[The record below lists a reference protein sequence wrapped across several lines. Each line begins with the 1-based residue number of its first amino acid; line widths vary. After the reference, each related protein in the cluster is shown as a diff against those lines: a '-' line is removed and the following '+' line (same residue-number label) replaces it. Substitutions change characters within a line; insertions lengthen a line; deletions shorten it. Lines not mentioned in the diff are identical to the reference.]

1 MSDRCARITLL
12 LALVPLVTG
21 AGGVFLSVGLGDG
34 HVSSIAGTI
43 IALGCA
49 ILIWRKYVRWS
60 VLRSTSTFGL
70 MLLTVVQAVLWQPLW
85 AIGGCGMRDFLC
97 FGQSLAM
104 LGLGLAG
111 AFVLW
116 WSGILSGC
124 DWRAMRGAA
133 RRLVMTPD
141 AVRLVIGIALIPLL
155 PGVFVIEMLALQAFT
170 GGLWSEDLRAFAAYE
185 VCIAVAIGVWW
196 LLWLRVI
203 QWNARRRTATLCLAM
218 VLVVSPVLVIWQ
230 PVLTLGAF
238 GDTWRIFCYLAPLFA
253 WALWLAG
260 TAWAWRSA
268 RQLTTGRLTQ
278 ATDAEAMALCPTCS
292 YSLRGLREVRCPE
305 CGWASTVDDIVER
318 SLDRALAVP

>member
-12 LALVPLVTG
+12 LALVPLVVG
-21 AGGVFLSVGLGDG
+21 VWGVFLSAGLGDG
-34 HVSSIAGTI
+34 HISSIAGTL
-43 IALGCA
+43 IALVGA

-70 MLLTVVQAVLWQPLW
+70 VLLMVVQVVLWQPLW
-85 AIGGCGMRDFLC
+85 AIGGCGMRDLLC
-97 FGQSLAM
+97 FGQSLVM

-116 WSGILSGC
+116 WGTTLKRGN
-124 DWRAMRGAA
+124 WRIGTSAA
-133 RRLVMTPD
+133 GRLVMTRD
-141 AVRLVIGIALIPLL
+141 AVRLAIGIALIPLL

-170 GGLWSEDLRAFAAYE
+170 GGLWSEDVRAFAAYE

-196 LLWLRVI
+196 LLWLRAI
-203 QWNARRRTATLCLAM
+203 QWNARRRIVTICLATI
-218 VLVVSPVLVIWQ
+218 LVVSPVLVIWQ

-260 TAWAWRSA
+260 TAWAWRTA
-268 RQLTTGRLTQ
+268 RPRLLHDF
-278 ATDAEAMALCPTCS
+278 ADAANAESLALCPTCG
-292 YSLRGLREVRCPE
+292 YSLRGLREVHCPE